1 MNDVSG
7 NGNNG
12 TISGATWTTSGKYGN
27 ALTFNGTNALVTVNN
42 ATSLQLTTGMTLE
55 AWVYPTST
63 TARYRDVI
71 YKGDDNYYLEATS
84 PQSGAPVTGGT
95 FTSELFGTSALPV
108 NTWSYLAA
116 TYDRSTLRLYVNGV
130 QVASKSATAAM
141 AVSTNPLQIGGNTI
155 YGSYY
160 NGVIDE
166 VRIYNRALT
175 QANPERHEYAGRR
188 NGPDPYANAP
198 NRYPNSERHGDIYA
212 DPTATATFTP
222 TPDRT
227 ATATATATLPYRNT
241 DTYTNSDANSDTYGN
256 TNSAPH
262 RPNSNSH
269 AHSYGDSSTRF
280 GGGLWIQ
287 CGKRDGRERCVR
299 QREQRNHQRTTWT
312 TSGKYG
318 NALSFNGSN
327 ASRVTVPDSA
337 SLHLTTE

>member
-1 MNDVSG
+1 MCPAT
-7 NGNNG
+7 G
-12 TISGATWTTSGKYGN
+12 TTEPSAGTTWTTSGKYGN

-55 AWVYPTST
+55 AWVYPTTT
-63 TARYRDVI
+63 TACYRDVI

-141 AVSTNPLQIGGNTI
+141 AVSSNPLQIGGNTI

-175 QANPERHEYAGRR
+175 QAQIQSDMNTPVG
-188 NGPDPYANAP
+188 GTAP
-198 NRYPNSERHGDIYA
+198 TPTPTATATPTPSA
-212 DPTATATFTP
+212 TATFTPTPTATATFTP
-222 TPDRT
+222 
-227 ATATATATLPYRNT
+227 
-241 DTYTNSDANSDTYGN
+241 
-256 TNSAPH
+256 H
-262 RPNSNSH
+262 RPRPRLQLLPLQLQLQQRQLLRLVRLQLH
-269 AHSYGDSSTRF
+269 HR
-280 GGGLWIQ
+280 LLRHRHLHQ
-287 CGKRDGRERCVR
+287 LRRQQRHLR
-299 QREQRNHQRTTWT
+299 QRQRQQQQLQQLPRPLLRRLQHSVWWR
-312 TSGKYG
+312 
-318 NALSFNGSN
+318 
-327 ASRVTVPDSA
+327 PMDSMRETGR
-337 SLHLTTE
+337 S

>member
-1 MNDVSG
+1 LVAAYGFNEGNGTVVNDASG

-12 TISGATWTTSGKYGN
+12 TAANTTWTTSGKYGN
-27 ALTFNGTNALVTVNN
+27 ALSFNGSSSRVTVPDS
-42 ATSLQLTTGMTLE
+42 ASLHLTTAMTLE

-116 TYDRSTLRLYVNGV
+116 TYNRSTLRLYVNGV

-141 AVSTNPLQIGGNTI
+141 AVSSNPLQIGGNTI

-175 QANPERHEYAGRR
+175 QAQIQNDMNRR
-188 NGPDPYANAP
+188 
-198 NRYPNSERHGDIYA
+198 
-212 DPTATATFTP
+212 
-222 TPDRT
+222 
-227 ATATATATLPYRNT
+227 
-241 DTYTNSDANSDTYGN
+241 
-256 TNSAPH
+256 
-262 RPNSNSH
+262 
-269 AHSYGDSSTRF
+269 
-280 GGGLWIQ
+280 
-287 CGKRDGRERCVR
+287 
-299 QREQRNHQRTTWT
+299 
-312 TSGKYG
+312 
-318 NALSFNGSN
+318 
-327 ASRVTVPDSA
+327 
-337 SLHLTTE
+337 

>member
-1 MNDVSG
+1 
-7 NGNNG
+7 
-12 TISGATWTTSGKYGN
+12 
-27 ALTFNGTNALVTVNN
+27 
-42 ATSLQLTTGMTLE
+42 MTLE

-141 AVSTNPLQIGGNTI
+141 AVSSNPLQIGGNTI

-175 QANPERHEYAGRR
+175 QAQIQSDMN
-188 NGPDPYANAP
+188 
-198 NRYPNSERHGDIYA
+198 
-212 DPTATATFTP
+212 TP
-222 TPDRT
+222 
-227 ATATATATLPYRNT
+227 
-241 DTYTNSDANSDTYGN
+241 
-256 TNSAPH
+256 
-262 RPNSNSH
+262 
-269 AHSYGDSSTRF
+269 
-280 GGGLWIQ
+280 
-287 CGKRDGRERCVR
+287 V
-299 QREQRNHQRTTWT
+299 EQQ
-312 TSGKYG
+312 
-318 NALSFNGSN
+318 
-327 ASRVTVPDSA
+327 
-337 SLHLTTE
+337 